1 MIPAKKY
8 LLLLAAAYLV
18 CMAIILGI
26 TFLGSNEGVLDLS
39 SVYEKKID
47 FLYVFSSNSKS
58 MMAGAFGG
66 LLTFGLVST
75 YLFFYNAVSLG
86 TIANALVL
94 GGMPEMAARMVP
106 HGLVELVALV
116 VMAVFPLVLILYAIR
131 RLRAVICGDV
141 KLGTVIKKALT
152 FLICNAAV
160 VEGILL
166 AAAVI
171 EYVVSRC

>member
-1 MIPAKKY
+1 
-8 LLLLAAAYLV
+8 
-18 CMAIILGI
+18 MAIILGI
-26 TFLGSNEGVLDLS
+26 AFLGHNAGALDLD

-47 FLYVFSSNSKS
+47 FLYVFCANSKS

-66 LLTFGLVST
+66 ILTLGLVST

-86 TIANALVL
+86 TIANALIL
-94 GGMPEMAARMVP
+94 GGMPQMAARMLP

-116 VMAVFPLVLILYAIR
+116 LVAVFPLVLVLYVIR
-131 RLRAVICGDV
+131 RIKAVICGDA
-141 KLGTVIKKALT
+141 KLGAVIKKALA
-152 FLICNAAV
+152 FLAWNVAAV
-160 VEGILL
+160 EGVLL

>member
-1 MIPAKKY
+1 
-8 LLLLAAAYLV
+8 
-18 CMAIILGI
+18 MAIILGI
-26 TFLGSNEGVLDLS
+26 AFLGNNTGALDLD

-47 FLYVFSSNSKS
+47 FLYVFGSNSKS

-66 LLTFGLVST
+66 ILTLGVVST

-86 TIANALVL
+86 TIANALIL
-94 GGMPEMAARMVP
+94 GGMPEMAARMLP

-116 VMAVFPLVLILYAIR
+116 LVAVFPLVLVLYAIR
-131 RLRAVICGDV
+131 RIKAVICGDA
-141 KLGTVIKKALT
+141 KLTTVIKKALT
-152 FLICNAAV
+152 FLVWNVAA

-166 AAAVI
+166 VAAVI